1 MEAGRRISPG
11 VLIALV
17 LLIAVA
23 VIFVVSFV
31 VASQATEPTP
41 LTVDADDIE
50 ARVNGL
56 LASASAERG
65 ADLVVAHQCVN
76 CHVYAAGMAA
86 PGWNNLADR
95 AANRDP
101 ELSAAAYLYESITE
115 PTVFLVE
122 GFAPSMPQNF
132 RDVLTD
138 EETGD
143 IIAYL
148 LTLHAAT

>member
-1 MEAGRRISPG
+1 MEAGRKISPG
-11 VLIALV
+11 VLVALV
-17 LLIAVA
+17 LLIAVV
-23 VIFVVSFV
+23 VIFAISFV
-31 VASQATEPTP
+31 VASQPTEPAP
-41 LTVDADDIE
+41 LTVETDDIE
-50 ARVNGL
+50 TRVSGL
-56 LASASAERG
+56 LANASAERG
-65 ADLVVAHQCVN
+65 ADLVVSHQCVN
-76 CHVYAAGMAA
+76 CHVYAAGLAA

-95 AANRDP
+95 AENRDP

-132 RDVLTD
+132 SEVLTD

-148 LTLHAAT
+148 LTLRTAT